1 MRASVGMRGALAVT
15 AALAAVVTV
24 TGCQG
29 ADGGKKAAGAPA
41 SKSAEQRTAASPVE
55 AVTAAY
61 KKLSDY
67 RSAKFT
73 MTMSMPAAAAG
84 AAPSAT
90 KASGTLGWDPTVM
103 DMSMDASGLGEG
115 ATGDVRAKMIDSVMY
130 IDFSSQLKSDP
141 EAAKA
146 FGGKR
151 WIKMDFKALAKEA
164 PGGDDA
170 ASDLVSNSFQEQQS
184 PAEQLGS
191 LLQSP
196 GISRVGAETVDGV
209 KTEHYKGHLTVDQ
222 VLTSGSDAKA
232 LTDDERKQLAGTM
245 KKAGIT
251 TEDVDVWV
259 GADSFPVRV
268 DVATATSAGTMKMSE
283 HLSDFSA
290 KAADVQAP
298 PAGETFSLED
308 MMKELQQSAAAS
320 S

>member
-1 MRASVGMRGALAVT
+1 MRGALAVT

-24 TGCQG
+24 AGCQG
-29 ADGGKKAAGAPA
+29 DGGGKKAAGAPA
-41 SKSAEQRTAASPVE
+41 SKSAEQGTAASPVE

-73 MTMSMPAAAAG
+73 MTMSMPGAAAGAATG

-90 KASGTLGWDPTVM
+90 KASGTLGWNPTVM

-115 ATGDVRAKMIDSVMY
+115 AAGDVRAKMVDSVMY

-151 WIKMDFKALAKEA
+151 WIKMDFKALAKEV
-164 PGGDDA
+164 PGGEGA
-170 ASDLVSNSFQEQQS
+170 ATSDLLSNSFQEQQS

-191 LLQSP
+191 LLQAP
-196 GISRVGAETVDGV
+196 GISRVGTETVDGV
-209 KTEHYKGHLTVDQ
+209 KAEHYKGHLTVDEA
-222 VLTSGSDAKA
+222 LTSSSAAKG
-232 LTDDERKQLAGTM
+232 LTDDERKQLVGTM

-251 TEDVDVWV
+251 AEDFNVWV

-268 DVATATSAGTMKMSE
+268 DVAMDTSAGTMTMSE
-283 HLSDFSA
+283 HLSDFST
-290 KAADVQAP
+290 KAAAVQAP
-298 PAGETFSLED
+298 PAGQTFSLED